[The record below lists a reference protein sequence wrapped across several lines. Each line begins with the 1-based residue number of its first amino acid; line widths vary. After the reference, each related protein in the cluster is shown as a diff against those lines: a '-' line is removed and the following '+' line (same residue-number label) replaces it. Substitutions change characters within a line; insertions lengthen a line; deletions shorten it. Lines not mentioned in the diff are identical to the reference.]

1 MATVTAPEVVR
12 PPEATIGPV
21 EERELPAAAPLRR
34 ILGPG
39 AAIGIVDYLSR
50 LVADVLLVGYLKDS
64 PRWTESRLYLTV
76 AWGMLIFGC
85 LVLLAGFD
93 QPLTLVV
100 LAAALS
106 GVVMFIYSGLLIAI
120 NRRFLPAPLRIRG
133 VRLAAL
139 VWAVGLFGVVSVVV
153 IIDQFGELF

>member
-1 MATVTAPEVVR
+1 MRDRRARRERRGTPRHSLNARSTRAPGQPRRIKATRAPTR
-12 PPEATIGPV
+12 
-21 EERELPAAAPLRR
+21 AAARQADASAD
-34 ILGPG
+34 
-39 AAIGIVDYLSR
+39 AAAAHQ
-50 LVADVLLVGYLKDS
+50 ADAALDREPV
-64 PRWTESRLYLTV
+64 YLTV
-76 AWGMLIFGC
+76 ACGMLIFGC

-133 VRLAAL
+133 ARLVAL
-139 VWAVGLFGVVSVVV
+139 VWAVGLFGVLSVVV
-153 IIDQFGELF
+153 IIDEFGQLS